1 MVLGP
6 HDAVNGASSAKPKK
20 MPKVSSMMTVTM
32 RELAKQEREWEEAR
46 LRRRQKRKEGTA
58 DSGTSGAKASSVAP
72 GTPGSVAPEG
82 EKAMTKKELKKS
94 QQLKQAEANSHMN
107 QNMTSSMFAGL
118 GGKTNLFGKNKKAKT
133 YDWMNVGRGGSGTST
148 PTKGTPGGGKGT
160 NGAAVQS
167 PGSMALTTE
176 GRNRLGTWRED
187 KEKGRNIQLRDWVAV
202 LERDGREG
210 KALQQ
215 AYLNLDA
222 SNPK

>member
-1 MVLGP
+1 M
-6 HDAVNGASSAKPKK
+6 NGEVGAKRKK
-20 MPKVSSMMTVTM
+20 MPKVSSLMTVTM

-58 DSGTSGAKASSVAP
+58 DSTGSSAKAGNAAP
-72 GTPGSVAPEG
+72 GTPGSVAPDG
-82 EKAMTKKELKKS
+82 EKTMTKKELKKS
-94 QQLKQAEANSHMN
+94 QLLKQAEANSHMN

-118 GGKTNLFGKNKKAKT
+118 GGKSSLFGKKNKAKT

-148 PTKGTPGGGKGT
+148 PTKGAPGGGKGV
-160 NGAAVQS
+160 NGAAASS

-187 KEKGRNIQLRDWVAV
+187 KEKGKNIQLRDWVAV

-215 AYLNLDA
+215 AYLNLDS